1 MAFEDSVTS
10 GVGDGNIRLGEKDIH
25 IAIAEL
31 GDRYEGECDIGKFV
45 TSSGS
50 VG

>member
-10 GVGDGNIRLGEKDIH
+10 GVGDGNSRIGEQGIH

-31 GDRYEGECDIGKFV
+31 GDRYQGECD
-45 TSSGS
+45 TENL
-50 VG
+50 